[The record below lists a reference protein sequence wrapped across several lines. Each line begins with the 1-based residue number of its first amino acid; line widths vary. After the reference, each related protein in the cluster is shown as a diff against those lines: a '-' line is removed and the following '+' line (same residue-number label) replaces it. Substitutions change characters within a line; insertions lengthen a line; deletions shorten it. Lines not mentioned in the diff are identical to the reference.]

1 MGRYELAILEKR
13 ANILPRCHKSS
24 GFLFASFFL
33 GCIEEQGLGMTDK
46 ATDGSIDH
54 RALLVNARRVVV
66 KVGTG
71 VVCNDQNEF
80 DPHQVAGL
88 ATSIAAQVKAGRQV
102 VLVSSGAV
110 TLGAAELGLHRS
122 RLKDASVTRACAAVG
137 QCKLMEAYAESFRP
151 HGLKVAQVLV
161 TEDDFSDLN
170 RYKILRQTF
179 ERLLK
184 LGAVPIV
191 NENDTVTNI
200 YTEQEPIFRDNDRL
214 AALVLSKLDADA
226 LVLLSNVDG
235 LLYSVNQDWAR
246 ATVVTM
252 VTEITAAIRESA
264 QGTSATGRGG
274 MAAKL
279 DAAEIAMHAGGM
291 VVIANGKTRGV
302 LERIFQGESVGTL
315 FLPGSRMAGKR
326 RWLAFATTVRGHAT
340 INVNAARALL
350 HRQASL
356 LISGVTGCE
365 GEFTAGQV
373 ITVLDQNGHII
384 GKGIA
389 EFSCQQLTELL
400 GAETPQRGVLVR
412 RENFLI
418 LSNMEDQESEDQ
430 NEQAEDV

>member
-1 MGRYELAILEKR
+1 
-13 ANILPRCHKSS
+13 
-24 GFLFASFFL
+24 
-33 GCIEEQGLGMTDK
+33 MTDK

>member
-1 MGRYELAILEKR
+1 M
-13 ANILPRCHKSS
+13 
-24 GFLFASFFL
+24 
-33 GCIEEQGLGMTDK
+33 
-46 ATDGSIDH
+46 
-54 RALLVNARRVVV
+54 NARRVVV

-71 VVCNDQNEF
+71 VVCNEQNQF
-80 DPHQVAGL
+80 DPQQVARL
-88 ATSIAAQVKAGRQV
+88 ASGIAGQVNAGRQI

-110 TLGAAELGLHRS
+110 TLGAAELGVHRS

-151 HGLKVAQVLV
+151 HGRKVAQVLV
-161 TEDDFSDLN
+161 TEDDFSDLK
-170 RYKILRQTF
+170 RHSILRQTF

-200 YTEQEPIFRDNDRL
+200 YTEQAPVFRDNDRL
-214 AALVLSKLDADA
+214 AALVLSKLEADA

-235 LLYSVNQDWAR
+235 LLYRANQSLAH

-252 VTEITAAIRESA
+252 VTEITTAIRESA

-291 VVIANGKTRGV
+291 VVIANGKTPGIM
-302 LERIFQGESVGTL
+302 ERIFQGEEVGTL
-315 FLPGSRMAGKR
+315 FIPGSRMAGKR
-326 RWLAFATTVRGHAT
+326 RWLAFATTVRGQVA
-340 INVNAARALL
+340 INANAANALL

-356 LISGVTGCE
+356 LVSGVTACS
-365 GEFTAGQV
+365 GEFAAGQV
-373 ITVLDQNGHII
+373 IAVLDPDGQIM

-389 EFSCQQLTELL
+389 EYGNQQLSAMLTS
-400 GAETPQRGVLVR
+400 GGPQKGVLVR

-418 LSNMEDQESEDQ
+418 VSAKES
-430 NEQAEDV
+430 DV

>member
-1 MGRYELAILEKR
+1 MTAEK
-13 ANILPRCHKSS
+13 IK
-24 GFLFASFFL
+24 
-33 GCIEEQGLGMTDK
+33 
-46 ATDGSIDH
+46 DGSIDH

-71 VVCNDQNEF
+71 VVCNDENEF
-80 DPHQVAGL
+80 DPQQVARLAASIAGL
-88 ATSIAAQVKAGRQV
+88 AKAGRQV

-110 TLGAAELGLHRS
+110 TLGATELGLHRS

-184 LGAVPIV
+184 LGTIPIV

-200 YTEQEPIFRDNDRL
+200 YTEQSPIFRDNDKL

-226 LVLLSNVDG
+226 LVLLSNVNG
-235 LLYSVNQDWAR
+235 LLYSVNGDLKN

-252 VTEITAAIRESA
+252 VTEITAVIRQSA

-274 MAAKL
+274 MTAKL

-291 VVIANGKTRGV
+291 VVIANGKTHGI
-302 LERIFQGESVGTL
+302 LERIFQAEEVGTL

-326 RWLAFATTVRGHAT
+326 RWLAFATNARGEAT
-340 INVNAARALL
+340 INANAADALL
-350 HRQASL
+350 NRQASL

-365 GEFTAGQV
+365 GDFSAGQV
-373 ITVLDQNGHII
+373 ITVQDQDGNII

-389 EFSCQQLTELL
+389 EFSCQQLTEMLAS
-400 GAETPQRGVLVR
+400 GTPQRGVLVR

-418 LSNMEDQESEDQ
+418 FSAKEEN
-430 NEQAEDV
+430 V

>member
-1 MGRYELAILEKR
+1 M
-13 ANILPRCHKSS
+13 N
-24 GFLFASFFL
+24 
-33 GCIEEQGLGMTDK
+33 
-46 ATDGSIDH
+46 DGSINH

-71 VVCNDQNEF
+71 VVCNAENEF
-80 DPHQVAGL
+80 DPRQVAAL
-88 ATSIAAQVKAGRQV
+88 AASIAGLVHAGRQV

-110 TLGAAELGLHRS
+110 TLGAAELGIHRS

-137 QCKLMEAYAESFRP
+137 QCKLMQAYAESFLP

-161 TEDDFSDLN
+161 TEDDFSDLK
-170 RYKILRQTF
+170 RHSILRQTF

-200 YTEQEPIFRDNDRL
+200 YTEQAPVFRDNDRL

-235 LLYSVNQDWAR
+235 LLYSPDQSLAN

-252 VTEITAAIRESA
+252 VTEITVAIRNSA
-264 QGTSATGRGG
+264 RGASSTGRGG
-274 MAAKL
+274 MSAKL
-279 DAAEIAMHAGGM
+279 DAAEIAMQAGGM
-291 VVIANGKTRGV
+291 VVIANGKTPAI
-302 LERIFQGESVGTL
+302 LERIFQGEEVGTL

-326 RWLAFATTVRGHAT
+326 RWLAFASTVRGQVT
-340 INVNAARALL
+340 INANAAKALL
-350 HRQASL
+350 QRQASL
-356 LISGVTGCE
+356 LISGVTACT
-365 GEFTAGQV
+365 GEFSAGQV
-373 ITVLDQNGHII
+373 IAVLDPEGNII

-389 EFSCQQLTELL
+389 EHGSQQLAAMLSSC
-400 GAETPQRGVLVR
+400 ASQRGVLVR

-418 LSNMEDQESEDQ
+418 LSAR
-430 NEQAEDV
+430 EQDVQRR

>member
-1 MGRYELAILEKR
+1 VQRFFICPL
-13 ANILPRCHKSS
+13 
-24 GFLFASFFL
+24 FLD
-33 GCIEEQGLGMTDK
+33 CIEKQGLGMTAK

-71 VVCNDQNEF
+71 VVCNEQNEF
-80 DPHQVAGL
+80 DPLQVAAL
-88 ATSIAAQVKAGRQV
+88 AASIGAQVKAGRQI

-110 TLGAAELGLHRS
+110 TLGAAELGVHRS

-137 QCKLMEAYAESFRP
+137 QCKLMETYAESFRP

-184 LGAVPIV
+184 LGAVPVV

-200 YTEQEPIFRDNDRL
+200 YTEQAPVFRDNDRL

-235 LLYSVNQDWAR
+235 LLYRVNQSLSHS
-246 ATVVTM
+246 TVVTM

-291 VVIANGKTRGV
+291 VVIANGKTRGI

-340 INVNAARALL
+340 INANAAKALL

-365 GEFTAGQV
+365 GEFIAGQV
-373 ITVLDQNGHII
+373 IAIQDSNGNII

-389 EFSCQQLTELL
+389 EFSCQQLTEML
-400 GAETPQRGVLVR
+400 AADAPQRGVLVR

-418 LSNMEDQESEDQ
+418 LSAREEP
-430 NEQAEDV
+430 

>member
-1 MGRYELAILEKR
+1 MSSATAI
-13 ANILPRCHKSS
+13 
-24 GFLFASFFL
+24 
-33 GCIEEQGLGMTDK
+33 
-46 ATDGSIDH
+46 DGSINH

-71 VVCNDQNEF
+71 VVCDAKNEF
-80 DPHQVAGL
+80 DPRQVSALTADIAGL
-88 ATSIAAQVKAGRQV
+88 VQAGRQV

-122 RLKDASVTRACAAVG
+122 RLRDASVTRACAAVG
-137 QCKLMEAYAESFRP
+137 QCKLMAAYAESFRP

-161 TEDDFSDLN
+161 TEDDFSDLK
-170 RYKILRQTF
+170 RYSILRQTF

-184 LGAVPIV
+184 LGTIPIV

-200 YTEQEPIFRDNDRL
+200 YTEQAPVFRDNDRL

-235 LLYSVNQDWAR
+235 LLYRANHSAAH

-252 VTEITAAIRESA
+252 VTEITEAIRSSA
-264 QGTSATGRGG
+264 RGASATGRGG

-279 DAAEIAMHAGGM
+279 DAAEIAMHAGGLA
-291 VVIANGKTRGV
+291 VIANGKTPGILQSIFRGD
-302 LERIFQGESVGTL
+302 EVGTL

-326 RWLAFATTVRGHAT
+326 RWLAFATTVRGQVT
-340 INVNAARALL
+340 INAKAADALL
-350 HRQASL
+350 NCQASL
-356 LISGVTGCE
+356 LVSGVTACQ
-365 GEFTAGQV
+365 GEFSAGQV
-373 ITVLDQNGHII
+373 IAVVDAGGHII

-389 EFSCQQLTELL
+389 EYSSQQLAAIL
-400 GAETPQRGVLVR
+400 GSTGPQRGVLVR

-418 LSNMEDQESEDQ
+418 LSA
-430 NEQAEDV
+430 NEVK

>member
-1 MGRYELAILEKR
+1 MSAAK
-13 ANILPRCHKSS
+13 
-24 GFLFASFFL
+24 
-33 GCIEEQGLGMTDK
+33 T
-46 ATDGSIDH
+46 TDGSIDH
-54 RALLVNARRVVV
+54 RALLMNARRVVV

-71 VVCNDQNEF
+71 VVCNEQNEF
-80 DPHQVAGL
+80 DPQQVVGLAASIAGL
-88 ATSIAAQVKAGRQV
+88 VNAGRQI

-110 TLGAAELGLHRS
+110 TLGAAELGVHRS

-161 TEDDFSDLN
+161 TEDDFSDLK
-170 RYKILRQTF
+170 RHSILRQTF

-184 LGAVPIV
+184 LGAVPVV

-200 YTEQEPIFRDNDRL
+200 YTDQAPVFHDNDRL
-214 AALVLSKLDADA
+214 AALVLSKLEADA

-235 LLYSVNQDWAR
+235 LLYRPSR
-246 ATVVTM
+246 ALTHTTVVAM

-291 VVIANGKTRGV
+291 VVIANGKTRGI
-302 LERIFQGESVGTL
+302 LEKIFQGKEVGTL

-326 RWLAFATTVRGHAT
+326 RWLAFATTVRGQVA
-340 INVNAARALL
+340 INANAADALL

-356 LISGVTGCE
+356 LVSGITGCN
-365 GEFTAGQV
+365 GEFAAGQV
-373 ITVLDQNGHII
+373 VAVLDPDGHMM

-389 EFSCQQLTELL
+389 GYGNQQLSAMLASGE
-400 GAETPQRGVLVR
+400 PQKGVLVR

-418 LSNMEDQESEDQ
+418 LSATKSNGKEI
-430 NEQAEDV
+430 

>member
-1 MGRYELAILEKR
+1 MSA
-13 ANILPRCHKSS
+13 
-24 GFLFASFFL
+24 
-33 GCIEEQGLGMTDK
+33 TK

-71 VVCNDQNEF
+71 VVCNEQNEF
-80 DPHQVAGL
+80 DPLQVALL
-88 ATSIAAQVKAGRQV
+88 AASVAAQVKAGRQI

-110 TLGAAELGLHRS
+110 TLGAAELGVHRS

-137 QCKLMEAYAESFRP
+137 QCKLMQAYAESFRP

-161 TEDDFSDLN
+161 TEDDFSDLK
-170 RYKILRQTF
+170 RYSILRQTF

-200 YTEQEPIFRDNDRL
+200 YTEQAPIFRDNDRL

-235 LLYSVNQDWAR
+235 LLYSATQDLSR

-252 VTEITAAIRESA
+252 VTEITAAIRQSA
-264 QGTSATGRGG
+264 QGTSASGRGG

-302 LERIFQGESVGTL
+302 LERIFQGEEVGTL

-340 INVNAARALL
+340 INANAARALL

-373 ITVLDQNGHII
+373 IAVEDRDGNII

-389 EFSCQQLTELL
+389 EFSCQQLTEML
-400 GAETPQRGVLVR
+400 ASEAPQRGVLVR

-418 LSNMEDQESEDQ
+418 LSTKDEQEEEKQ
-430 NEQAEDV
+430 EEAQEQE

>member
-1 MGRYELAILEKR
+1 
-13 ANILPRCHKSS
+13 
-24 GFLFASFFL
+24 
-33 GCIEEQGLGMTDK
+33 MTAK

-71 VVCNDQNEF
+71 VVCNEQNEF
-80 DPHQVAGL
+80 DPQQVAGL
-88 ATSIAAQVKAGRQV
+88 AASIAAQVKAGRQI

-110 TLGAAELGLHRS
+110 TLGAAELGVHRS

-200 YTEQEPIFRDNDRL
+200 YTEQAPIFRDNDRL

-226 LVLLSNVDG
+226 MILLSNVDG
-235 LLYSVNQDWAR
+235 LLYSVNNDLAR
-246 ATVVTM
+246 ATVVSM

-291 VVIANGKTRGV
+291 VVIANGKTRGI
-302 LERIFQGESVGTL
+302 LEKILQGDAVGTL

-340 INVNAARALL
+340 INADAAKALL

-373 ITVLDQNGHII
+373 ITVRDIDGNII

-389 EFSCQQLTELL
+389 EFSCQQLTEML
-400 GAETPQRGVLVR
+400 AADSPKRGVLVR

-418 LSNMEDQESEDQ
+418 LSAKEDPE
-430 NEQAEDV
+430 EDV

>member
-1 MGRYELAILEKR
+1 MKPGEAV
-13 ANILPRCHKSS
+13 
-24 GFLFASFFL
+24 
-33 GCIEEQGLGMTDK
+33 
-46 ATDGSIDH
+46 DGSIDH

-71 VVCNDQNEF
+71 VVCNAQNEF
-80 DPHQVAGL
+80 DPAQVDGLAANIAGL
-88 ATSIAAQVKAGRQV
+88 IKAGRQV

-110 TLGAAELGLHRS
+110 TLGAAELKIHRS
-122 RLKDASVTRACAAVG
+122 RLRDATATRACAAVG

-151 HGLKVAQVLV
+151 HGITVAQVLV
-161 TEDDFSDLN
+161 TEDDFSDLK
-170 RYKILRQTF
+170 RYSILRQTF

-200 YTEQEPIFRDNDRL
+200 YTEQAPVFRDNDRL

-226 LVLLSNVDG
+226 LVLLSNVNG
-235 LLYSVNQDWAR
+235 LLYR
-246 ATVVTM
+246 AHQGSAHETVVTM
-252 VTEITAAIRESA
+252 VTEITPAIRDSA
-264 QGTSATGRGG
+264 HGTSATGRGG

-291 VVIANGKTRGV
+291 VVIANGKTPGI
-302 LERIFQGESVGTL
+302 LEQVFHGDEVGTL

-326 RWLAFATTVRGHAT
+326 RWLAFATTVRGQAS
-340 INVNAARALL
+340 INANAANALL

-356 LISGVTGCE
+356 LVSGVTSCL
-365 GEFTAGQV
+365 GEFSSGQV
-373 ITVLDQNGHII
+373 IAVVDADGHII

-389 EFSCQQLTELL
+389 EFSSQQLSAMLAAD
-400 GAETPQRGVLVR
+400 GSRRGVLVR

-418 LSNMEDQESEDQ
+418 L
-430 NEQAEDV
+430 